1 MDEIKILP
9 LRIFDFLFCY
19 VFSDAVEHLAGV
31 RRSQGFAHG
40 GDFAVDLQA
49 SMALGLPRH
58 ALFRRRRAVC
68 LRLLQCDAHL
78 HRAWISH
85 HDFIQAPFL
94 VRVLPHGN
102 HDSAHMPD

>member
-9 LRIFDFLFCY
+9 LRVFDFLFCY
-19 VFSDAVEHLAGV
+19 VFPDAVEHLAGIC
-31 RRSQGFAHG
+31 RNQGFTYG
-40 GDFAVDLQA
+40 GDSAVDFQA

-58 ALFRRRRAVC
+58 AFFRRRRTVR
-68 LRLLQCDAHL
+68 LRFLQCDAHL

-85 HDFIQAPFL
+85 YDFIQAPFL

-102 HDSAHMPD
+102 YDPAHMPD